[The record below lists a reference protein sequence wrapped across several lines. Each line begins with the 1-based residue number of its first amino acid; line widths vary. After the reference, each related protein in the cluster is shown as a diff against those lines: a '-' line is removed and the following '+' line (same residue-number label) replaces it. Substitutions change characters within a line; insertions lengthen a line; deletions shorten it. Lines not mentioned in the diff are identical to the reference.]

1 MRHSTLCGWNRVNHI
16 EQQSKEKEIQ
26 KRTGKKIKRRK
37 GMVVVGQTSIFRR
50 KNKR

>member
-26 KRTGKKIKRRK
+26 KRKEKKLREEKAW
-37 GMVVVGQTSIFRR
+37 
-50 KNKR
+50 